1 MSSDERAFV
10 RSSIDAPQELILPP
24 PARFGAMRLIVIVLA
39 VIGGLLTCGF
49 GISYLAASRSA
60 SRAALRIA
68 PDLGPVDS
76 DFGFHPESTGE
87 SRLGWEFDYGPS
99 GVTGPITLQFY
110 MGFMGRIDRTE
121 PPEALEQLAP
131 VPAPVSQ

>member
-1 MSSDERAFV
+1 LDSDERAFL
-10 RSSIDAPQELILPP
+10 RESIDAPQELFLPP
-24 PARFGAMRLIVIVLA
+24 PARLGKMRLIVIVLA
-39 VIGGLLTCGF
+39 VSGALFACGF

-76 DFGFHPESTGE
+76 DFGFHPESTGGD

-99 GVTGPITLQFY
+99 GAMGPITLQFY
-110 MGFMGRIDRTE
+110 MGFMGRIYRTE
-121 PPEALEQLAP
+121 PPEAMERLTD
-131 VPAPVSQ
+131 